1 LRRPREWGKITE
13 VALIILWAHWLGA
26 PYLNYQE
33 TQWPVGGEFGFQL
46 QSHRFWDSLRE
57 CGLCALWNGK
67 INGGYPALAETYGAP
82 LHPLVA
88 VTTLGWGT
96 VVGARLIVVYSFCL
110 AGVAQWWMAKAMG
123 LRWPARLWSGLAAV
137 VGGHITGRMDLGGI
151 ILVLSAASAS
161 LALAAMLDLGLTRR
175 RKSAVLLGVFGALT
189 LVSGQGYMQAAMLGW
204 TPFLLLFALGDRI
217 RLRSLL
223 KECFIALI
231 LAVMLAGVFLVPL
244 LHFWPNIQKAADLS
258 FRSAQPLEYIPLN
271 LVIRDIDL
279 MKTRAL
285 GTLGI
290 PHLYNLYIGWVP
302 ILLAGFALI
311 LRRPADRRALA
322 FLVSGSAA
330 LFVLA
335 SALPFRWLLPL
346 APWLATIKHTPLLAV
361 LAVPGILG
369 LGAYGLDA
377 LIRLPLPSLRLR
389 FRRGSRSLA
398 PELNSAWLLTIP
410 LALGLHLCFDLSRAW
425 LGMVDAASAYDIAS
439 RWRTS
444 SLEWVQPPWGVH
456 YWLEAALDED
466 LKVSVAWYPWA
477 WEGRDAPLP
486 RIEASQ
492 TTAPPNAI
500 YQWTQESVRTYL
512 HEGRH
517 YAYLADG
524 AEAVPCEASGGAG
537 NILVRCP
544 ESRGGVLHVEEN
556 AWDGWYAWAE
566 GNRVEL
572 LPAERLSVQATPG
585 EHSYRF
591 RYLPWDA
598 ALGLALTLAGC
609 AATIALYIRAD
620 RRGA

>member
-1 LRRPREWGKITE
+1 LRQPREWGKITE

-57 CGLCALWNGK
+57 CGPCALWNGG

-88 VTTLGWGT
+88 LTTLGWGT
-96 VVGARLIVVYSFCL
+96 VVGARLSVVYSFGL

-151 ILVLSAASAS
+151 ILVLSASSAS

-175 RKSAVLLGVFGALT
+175 RKSVVLLGVFGALA
-189 LVSGQGYMQAAMLGW
+189 LVSGQGYMQVAMLGW
-204 TPFLLLFALGDRI
+204 TPFILLFALGDRL
-217 RLRSLL
+217 RLQPLL
-223 KECFIALI
+223 KDCLIAWM

-244 LHFWPNIQKAADLS
+244 LHFWPEVQKSADLS

-279 MKTRAL
+279 MKTPAL

-302 ILLAGFALI
+302 LLLAGLALI
-311 LRRPADRRALA
+311 LRRPVDRRVLA

-330 LFVLA
+330 LFLLA
-335 SALPFRWLLPL
+335 SALPFRWLLPFL
-346 APWLATIKHTPLLAV
+346 PQLATIKHTPLLAV
-361 LAVPGILG
+361 LAVPGILA
-369 LGAYGLDA
+369 LSAYGLDA
-377 LIRLPLPSLRLR
+377 VLRLR
-389 FRRGSRSLA
+389 LPSFNLRLRRGSTIVLS
-398 PELNSAWLLTIP
+398 STWLTVVP
-410 LALGLHLCFDLSRAW
+410 LASGLYLCFDLSRAW
-425 LGMVDAASAYDIAS
+425 LGTVDATRAYQIAS
-439 RWRTS
+439 RWRTPS
-444 SLEWVQPPWGVH
+444 VEWVQPPWGVH
-456 YWLEAALDED
+456 YWLEASLDEG

-486 RIEASQ
+486 RIEATQ
-492 TTAPPNAI
+492 GALPAEAT
-500 YQWTQESVRTYL
+500 YQWTEESIRTYL
-512 HEGRH
+512 HESRH

-524 AEAVPCEASGGAG
+524 GEAIPCEASGRAG
-537 NILVRCP
+537 SILVRCP
-544 ESRGGVLHVEEN
+544 ESHGGVLHVEEN
-556 AWDGWYAWAE
+556 SWEGWYAWAD
-566 GNRVEL
+566 GDRVEL
-572 LPAERLSVQATPG
+572 LPAERLSVRALPG

-598 ALGLALTLAGC
+598 ALGLLLTLAGC
-609 AATIALYIRAD
+609 AASITLYIRAD
-620 RRGA
+620 RKGE